1 MFAAANVLNCWMIGK
16 PVDGPPRS
24 CVSGSSSVVKVRSA
38 PPILMTGTLVLIF
51 TIPVFVCCHQLAVN
65 DPAGLGDATTFPES
79 VRACSK
85 GAGTR
90 TLNELLADW

>member
-16 PVDGPPRS
+16 PVDEPLRR
-24 CVSGSSSVVKVRSA
+24 CVRGSSSVVKVRSA

-65 DPAGLGDATTFPES
+65 EPAELDDGNTLPDN
-79 VRACSK
+79 VRVGSN
-85 GAGTR
+85 GAGIL
-90 TLNELLADW
+90 TLNKLFAD